1 MIRLH
6 YLRHPLFV
14 GQAILTMVL
23 TLVLFSVTACQDA
36 EGTAAARTEAVQDK
50 EADTAANAT
59 GRYIMETVWT
69 PRLDQED
76 DID

>member
-6 YLRHPLFV
+6 YLRHPLFAS
-14 GQAILTMVL
+14 QAILTIVL

-36 EGTAAARTEAVQDK
+36 EETAAAQPEAVQDT

-76 DID
+76 DLD